1 MSSAPSTIF
10 ALSSAPGKAGVSVIR
25 ISGPA
30 AGLVLDRTTSSR
42 PQPRYAGLRRIRH
55 PDTAELLDEALVL
68 WLPGPRTETGEDMVE
83 LHIHGSPAVTRA
95 VLAALA
101 EIPGCRLAQPGE
113 FARRAF
119 ENGRIDLTAVEGLAD
134 LVDAETDAQRRQALV
149 QAGGALARL
158 YGEWRERIIAARALV
173 EAAIDFSDE
182 EDVARDAVEQARQQA
197 RTLHDVLCQH
207 LSGSN
212 RGEII
217 REGFRVVLAGRP
229 NAGKSS
235 LLNALAQRDVAIV
248 SPEAGTTRDVIEV
261 RLDLGGYVVVLADTA
276 GIRAAQGAVEK
287 EGIRRT
293 LDRARDADL
302 VLWLVDV
309 TEPELSI
316 PAEIAANPTPR
327 LTVRTKIDMM
337 PEARPEQNV
346 SRESIFA
353 ISSVTGA
360 GLDAL
365 TTRLRTEVENRV
377 SRANGLVPTRERHRQ
392 GLEAAKT
399 HLAKFLASETKL
411 PELAAEELRLA
422 GDSLG
427 RVVGRVDVEDVLDQI
442 FSRFCIGK

>member
-1 MSSAPSTIF
+1 MSAPSTIF

-25 ISGPA
+25 VSGPA
-30 AGLVLDRTTSSR
+30 AGRVLDVMTSSR

-55 PDTAELLDEALVL
+55 PATAELLDEALVL

-83 LHIHGSPAVTRA
+83 LHIHGSPAVLRA

-101 EIPGCRLAQPGE
+101 EISGCRLAQPGE

-134 LVDAETDAQRRQALV
+134 LVDAETDAQRRQALA

-158 YGEWRERIIAARALV
+158 YDGWRERVVSARALV
-173 EAAIDFSDE
+173 EAVIDFSDE
-182 EDVARDAVEQARQQA
+182 EDVAHNAVEQATTQVRA
-197 RTLHDVLCQH
+197 LHNELCEH

-235 LLNALAQRDVAIV
+235 LLNALARRDVAIV

-276 GIRAAQGAVEK
+276 GIRDAQGAVER

-293 LDRARDADL
+293 LDRARTADL
-302 VLWLVDV
+302 VLWLIDA
-309 TEPELSI
+309 TEPKLPI
-316 PAEIAANPTPR
+316 PSEIVDSGAPR
-327 LTVRTKIDMM
+327 LTVLTKIDLV
-337 PEARPEQNV
+337 EDVQHEENV

-365 TTRLRTEVENRV
+365 TARLRREVEVSV
-377 SRANGLVPTRERHRQ
+377 SRGGDLVPTQERHRHA
-392 GLEAAKT
+392 LEAARIN
-399 HLAKFLASETKL
+399 LAKFLASETLL

-427 RVVGRVDVEDVLDQI
+427 RVVGRVDVEDILDQI